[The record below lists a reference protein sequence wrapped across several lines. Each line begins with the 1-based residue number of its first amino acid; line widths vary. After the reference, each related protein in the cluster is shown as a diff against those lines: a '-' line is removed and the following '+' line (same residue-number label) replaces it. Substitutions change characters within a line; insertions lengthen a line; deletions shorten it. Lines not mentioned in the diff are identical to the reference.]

1 MACTGLGLNIV
12 SAFVVHDHHGH
23 SHSHGTPSYELRDVQ
38 TQSDP
43 IHATHNHVLNPPVEA
58 PQHNLALLGILI
70 HLLGDAINNIGV
82 IVAAVIFLKVDSPKR
97 FYADPAASLVIS
109 LIIFYSAIPMTLKS
123 GRILLEA
130 SPIHLDLG
138 KVKEDLLSI
147 PDVLAIHD
155 LHVWNLSQ
163 SVILGSLH
171 VCVPIGTS
179 LKQWERTEK
188 YLQHCFEEYGISHVT
203 ISPEIYQD
211 SPALTDSKE
220 EMTGKCRFPSEGDF
234 GCAVNTLRKRRVD
247 TA

>member
-1 MACTGLGLNIV
+1 
-12 SAFVVHDHHGH
+12 
-23 SHSHGTPSYELRDVQ
+23 
-38 TQSDP
+38 
-43 IHATHNHVLNPPVEA
+43 VL
-58 PQHNLALLGILI
+58 L

-82 IVAAVIFLKVDSPKR
+82 IVAAIIFLKVDSPKR
-97 FYADPAASLVIS
+97 FYADPAASLAIS
-109 LIIFYSAIPMTLKS
+109 LFIFCSAIPITLKA

-130 SPIHLDLG
+130 SPIHLNLT

-147 PDVLAIHD
+147 PDVLSIHD
-155 LHVWNLSQ
+155 LHVWHLSQ

-203 ISPEIYQD
+203 ISPEIRQD
-211 SPALTDSKE
+211 SASLAESDET
-220 EMTGKCRFPSEGDF
+220 MTGKCRLPSEGDF
-234 GCAVNTLRKRRVD
+234 GCAVKTLKKRRVVATP